1 MLDIELAG
9 QQRSDD
15 ACLRLRPVK
24 RTDRDDWSGRR
35 IEPAWRVCIGQPSGA
50 PAIAGRSAE
59 HQLTSSEHHDVAT
72 RRCLDYSLLACD
84 HFGRGDIESGRSVR
98 RCIAQRVLMWH
109 PVAHPMRPDP
119 LAESALTSS
128 GRRLRRARDP
138 RLRDPRLRGPKLGEL
153 QNRDTRSHSLAVV
166 PPVVTMPMM
175 FQGRVAALKSESNP
189 IVVPDKRAPIRNP

>member
-1 MLDIELAG
+1 VLDIELAG

-119 LAESALTSS
+119 LVS
-128 GRRLRRARDP
+128 RRLPHQAA
-138 RLRDPRLRGPKLGEL
+138 GFGEL
-153 QNRDTRSHSLAVV
+153 ATQDFATQDFAAQNLANFRIAT
-166 PPVVTMPMM
+166 PGPTHWLWC
-175 FQGRVAALKSESNP
+175 R
-189 IVVPDKRAPIRNP
+189 RW